1 MKNLSLLTLLA
12 IAASTM
18 VVDGKLHHLR
28 GVKTMEE
35 PIRRLSHSST
45 SRDTTSSESS
55 SGTSDSVSDEYTS
68 NDGISEEDLNCHFG
82 WGFSPCTSTSGTTSD
97 SSDSEDSDDR
107 RRKLAAKA
115 KAAAAK
121 KE

>member
-1 MKNLSLLTLLA
+1 MKILSLLSLLA

-18 VVDGKLHHLR
+18 VVDGKLYHLR

-35 PIRRLSHSST
+35 PIRRLSHST

-97 SSDSEDSDDR
+97 SSDSDESDDR

-121 KE
+121 KEE